1 MSVSNMTVH
10 GVSSIKLKS
19 VGLNKAA
26 TWRDIQIKTVEGH
39 TFTLTLFAD
48 DADKLRINLQEA
60 AD

>member
-1 MSVSNMTVH
+1 MSIGNMSIH

-19 VGLNKAA
+19 VGLNKDA
-26 TWRDIQIKTVEGH
+26 TWRDIQVKTTEGL

-60 AD
+60 GD